1 MKNVNLLLKENSF
14 FSRQKKLLLYGTL
27 LTTVV
32 FCFAFVAADIF
43 SFTLKDSFNKDFAF
57 SQLKKNKASVLI
69 FLSPECPLCQ
79 SYSLTLNELQHKF
92 AANNIHFYGLVP
104 DKYFSDADV
113 NAFAKQYKI
122 TMPLLRDSEQ
132 KITRYTGATITP
144 EVVVVNEKG
153 ATVYRGRIDNWA
165 YELGKKRRVIT
176 EHELLDVLTAISSGK
191 EIKVK
196 KTKAIGCFIE

>member
-1 MKNVNLLLKENSF
+1 MKNVNRLLKESSF
-14 FSRQKKLLLYGTL
+14 FCRQKKLLRYGAL

-32 FCFAFVAADIF
+32 LCFAFVTADIF
-43 SFTLKDSFNKDFAF
+43 SFTLKDSYNKDFAF
-57 SQLKKNKASVLI
+57 AQLKKNKASVLV

-79 SYSLTLNELQHKF
+79 SYSLTLNELQQKF
-92 AANNIHFYGLVP
+92 AASNIRFYGLVP
-104 DKYFSDADV
+104 DKSFSDATV

-132 KITRYTGATITP
+132 KVTRYTGATITP
-144 EVVVVNEKG
+144 EVVVLNEKG
-153 ATVYRGRIDNWA
+153 TTVYQGRIDNWA

-176 EHELLDVLTAISSGK
+176 ERELLDVLTAISNGK
-191 EIKVK
+191 QIKVK

>member
-1 MKNVNLLLKENSF
+1 MKNVNLPLKENSF
-14 FSRQKKLLLYGTL
+14 FSRQKKLLRYGAL

-32 FCFAFVAADIF
+32 FCFAFVTADIF

-57 SQLKKNKASVLI
+57 SQLKKNKASVLV

-104 DKYFSDADV
+104 DKSFSDADV

-176 EHELLDVLTAISSGK
+176 ERELLDVLTAISNGK
-191 EIKVK
+191 AIKVK